1 MNCDIAIIGGGPVGL
16 ALALALRDSDLKIVL
31 LEARTTIENQADPR
45 ALALSYGSRLLL
57 DKLGVWKNISQ
68 VSAIQKIRISQKTA
82 GGQAFLNAE
91 EMRTPALGYV
101 LPYIALQSAL
111 SAALAAST
119 LTILQ
124 GATVNNLTTTASEA
138 SLSFQ
143 YQGEEKT
150 LSARL
155 AIVADGGKLLEATQP
170 PTVSEYDQ
178 SALICHITCAHPQAA
193 TAFEFFTPQGPLA
206 LLPYR
211 DGYEIVWTGSHQQV
225 ADMLTWDDA
234 TFLSELRR
242 HFGDDVGEFLTVG
255 ARSSYPLRLKQA
267 PKITLPHTALI
278 GNAAQTLHP
287 VAGQG
292 FNMGV
297 RDAWELARLI
307 LRTPLAALGSAPML
321 ADYRQLRRV
330 DRQGGIHFT
339 DSLVRV
345 FSNEHALLNH
355 GRGAALSL
363 LNCFQPA
370 KKFVAKR
377 MMFGANG

>member
-16 ALALALRDSDLKIVL
+16 ALALGLRDSDLNIVL

-57 DKLGVWKNISQ
+57 DKLDVWKNISQ
-68 VSAIQKIRISQKTA
+68 VTTIQKIRISQKTA
-82 GGQAFLNAE
+82 GGRAFLSAD
-91 EMRTPALGYV
+91 EMDTPALGYV
-101 LPYIALQSAL
+101 LPYVELHAAL
-111 SAALAAST
+111 SAKLAT
-119 LTILQ
+119 TTVTILQ
-124 GATVNNLTTTASEA
+124 GATVNNLNTSASEA
-138 SLSFQ
+138 LITFQ
-143 YQGEEKT
+143 YQSEENT

-170 PTVSEYDQ
+170 PTISEYGQ

-234 TFLSELRR
+234 TFLGELQR
-242 HFGDDVGEFLTVG
+242 HFGDDVGNFLTVG
-255 ARSSYPLRLKQA
+255 MRSSYPLRLKQA

-297 RDAWELARLI
+297 RDAWELGRLI
-307 LRTPLAALGSAPML
+307 LRTPLAALGSATML
-321 ADYRQLRRV
+321 DNYRQLRRV

-355 GRGAALSL
+355 GRGAALSV
-363 LNCFQPA
+363 LNCFKPA
-370 KKFVAKR
+370 KQFVAKR